1 MREGAVIFQGAIGDV
16 IGAARGKVWN
26 VTTAG
31 AKPEGDYTV
40 ISTMRH
46 AASAQYRVVGEGTP
60 PGDAQP
66 VEPGLEDAYVWLM
79 RDTRDSHAAL
89 PR

>member
-1 MREGAVIFQGAIGDV
+1 VVIFQGAIGQV
-16 IGAARGKVWN
+16 IGMARGKVWN
-26 VTTAG
+26 VTTDG
-31 AKPEGDYTV
+31 AKPAGDYTV

-46 AASAQYRVVGEGTP
+46 AERAQYRVVGEGTP

-79 RDTRDSHAAL
+79 RDTHESHAT
-89 PR
+89 PPC